1 MLMITL
7 LVVQGFV
14 FLSLIQETNSNFDDL
29 GTLLLGGVAAAVVVA
44 VVFSF
49 VRLRLREKN
58 PPKSNFTT
66 IGATN
71 EKE

>member
-1 MLMITL
+1 MLMITM

-29 GTLLLGGVAAAVVVA
+29 GTLLLGGVAAAIVVA
-44 VVFSF
+44 VAFSF

-66 IGATN
+66 IGTTN
-71 EKE
+71 EKV